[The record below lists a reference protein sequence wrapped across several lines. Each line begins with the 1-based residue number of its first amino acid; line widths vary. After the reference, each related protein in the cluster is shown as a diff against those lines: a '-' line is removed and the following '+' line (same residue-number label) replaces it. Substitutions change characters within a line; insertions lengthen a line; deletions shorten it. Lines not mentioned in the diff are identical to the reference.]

1 MADLKAQ
8 FEAAAAASKTLS
20 ERPDNETLLRL
31 YALFKQGKE
40 GDASGSRPGFTDLI
54 ARAKYDA
61 WAKLKGTAQEA
72 AMQQYVDL
80 INELKQ

>member
-20 ERPDNETLLRL
+20 NVQTTKRCCSFSPLQ
-31 YALFKQGKE
+31 ASKE
-40 GDASGSRPGFTDLI
+40 GDASGSRPVSILI
-54 ARAKYDA
+54 GRAKYDA
-61 WAKLKGTAQEA
+61 WAKLKGTKQET

-80 INELKQ
+80 INELKG